1 MKKIGKFV
9 LWTIVAIVIVIDVL
23 LTVYLLNFNQFN
35 VAEFGDKSILIMTS
49 DIDNYKKGDLLVVKK
64 TNNIG
69 LGDSIFFYNTST
81 KESIVSYSRVDMVNT
96 NVGSENTY
104 MVKVNPTNATIN
116 STALDFI
123 VGHDLV
129 IGAKDDVKVYA
140 GLGTIV
146 GTLSSRWVFL
156 FAIIMPI
163 LVLFLYQL
171 YLLIQELK
179 KVKK

>member
-9 LWTIVAIVIVIDVL
+9 LWTIVAIVIVVDVL

-64 TNNIG
+64 TNNINT
-69 LGDSIFFYNTST
+69 GDSIFFYNTST

-104 MVKVNPTNATIN
+104 MVKINPTNATIN